1 VELKEYQIKVL
12 ERLDGYLKELKAQK
26 EEAEVYIEFQKGRG
40 KQAVLQDYCQKAWDE
55 LNKKRTLP
63 MLHDRHGRKEVA
75 PYIRRFDGLERP
87 IPNICLK
94 VPTGGGKTLLATASL
109 ERINVD
115 YFERQTGFVLWIV
128 PSDSIYRQTW
138 KALANREHPY
148 RQMLERVSGGR
159 VKLLEKTDHFMPQ
172 DVGRQLC
179 VMLLMLQSSARK
191 SKESLRMFRDSGKFT
206 PFFPDV
212 DDYMGN
218 NELLCRVPNLHAND
232 LGDGV
237 GVYQGVSVK
246 HSLGNALKLVRPVMV
261 IDEGHRAYS
270 ETARKTLCGFNPR
283 FILELTATPNQRK
296 TRESNVLV
304 DIPGTALKEEQ
315 MIKLPIEAV
324 NVSNAD
330 WKYILTESYA
340 KLEMLNEA
348 AGELL
353 AADGRYIRPIMLI
366 RADRTGKDQ
375 RDGAHVHAEDVREY
389 LQDHLGVKPEA
400 IRVKSATIDELG
412 DEDLFSRYS
421 EVRYIIT
428 KDALREGWDCSF
440 AYVLTILSKMTAPT
454 ALTQMIGRILRQPD
468 ARETSIE
475 SLNKCYVYCFDQD
488 VNKVVGGIK
497 KGLEEEG
504 MGELADEV
512 HASNDNDEDRAKP
525 VTIRR
530 REPFKGLKILL
541 PRVLHSNGN
550 GSYRPIEYQRDI
562 LGELDWRRFSYAN
575 RDALTA
581 NARDKLKETIT
592 SIDMKTGKG
601 QMGFDFSR
609 PATHEV
615 TKEGELDFSFMVR
628 QMMEVVPNPWQ
639 ASRIVQETLDAI
651 ATTGELT
658 SGQLYASRLFI
669 LQKIKQD
676 IQNQVQAESERMFR
690 EKLSTGAIQFKLMAS
705 ENETLNWELA
715 ETLTLQIK
723 DTDRIFRKK
732 SAEDLERNL
741 FEKVYQKDLNDLEQD
756 VAWYLDGQDAVKWWH
771 RLVVNKQNYHLQGW
785 QRNRVYPDFLACLE
799 RKDDGAVQFT
809 VLETKGDH
817 LKGNDD
823 TAYKERLFE
832 LFTEHYN
839 KALEVGS
846 VELPEIEGKPMVFK
860 MLMEENWRVGLCGIL
875 QNEYGT

>member
-12 ERLDGYLKELKAQK
+12 GRLDGYLKELKTQK
-26 EEAEVYIEFQKGRG
+26 EEAEEYIEFQKSRG
-40 KQAVLQDYCQKAWDE
+40 KHAALQDFCLKAWDE
-55 LNKKRTLP
+55 LNNKRILP
-63 MLHDRHGRKEVA
+63 VIQDRHGRKHIA

-148 RQMLERVSGGR
+148 RQMLERASGGR
-159 VKLLEKTDHFMPQ
+159 VKLLEKTDHFTPQ
-172 DVGRQLC
+172 DVDSQLC

-191 SKESLRMFRDSGKFT
+191 SKESLRLFRDSGKFT

-218 NELLCRVPNLHAND
+218 NKLLCRVPNLHTND

-270 ETARKTLCGFNPR
+270 ETARRTLSGFNPR

-304 DIPGTALKEEQ
+304 DIPGTALKAEQ

-330 WKYILTESYA
+330 WKYILTESHA
-340 KLEMLNEA
+340 RLEELNEA
-348 AGELL
+348 TGDLF

-400 IRVKSATIDELG
+400 IRVKSATMDEIG
-412 DEDLFSRYS
+412 VEDLFSKYS

-440 AYVLTILSKMTAPT
+440 AYVLTILSKTTAPT

-488 VNKVVGGIK
+488 VNKVVDGIK

-512 HASNDNDEDRAKP
+512 HASNGKDADEAKP
-525 VTIRR
+525 VTIHRGKL
-530 REPFKGLKILL
+530 FKGLKILL
-541 PRVLHSNGN
+541 PRILHSNGN

-562 LGELDWRRFSYAN
+562 LGELDWDQFSYVN
-575 RDALTA
+575 KDALTA
-581 NARDKLKETIT
+581 DARNKLKKTIT
-592 SIDMKTGKG
+592 SIDMKADKG
-601 QMGFDFSR
+601 QMGFDFSK
-609 PATHEV
+609 PATREASR
-615 TKEGELDFSFMVR
+615 EGELDFSFMVR

-651 ATTGELT
+651 TATGKLTG
-658 SGQLYASRLFI
+658 GQLYASRLYI
-669 LQKIKQD
+669 LQEIKRD
-676 IQNQVQAESERMFR
+676 IQKQVQAESEKMFR
-690 EKLSTGAIQFKLMAS
+690 QKLSAGAIQFKLMAS
-705 ENETLNWELA
+705 GHKSLNWELA
-715 ETLTLQIK
+715 ETLTLRVK

-732 SAEDLERNL
+732 SAENLERSL
-741 FEKVYQKDLNDLEQD
+741 FEKVYQKELNNLEQE
-756 VAWYLDGQDAVKWWH
+756 VAWYLDGHNAVKWWH
-771 RLVVNKQNYHLQGW
+771 RLVVKQDYHLQGW
-785 QRNRVYPDFLACLE
+785 QRNRVYPDFLACVE
-799 RKDDGAVQFT
+799 KHDDGSVQFT
-809 VLETKGDH
+809 VLETKGEH

-832 LFTEHYN
+832 LLTEHYN
-839 KALEVGS
+839 TALEAG
-846 VELPEIEGKPMVFK
+846 EIEVPDAEGNQMLFK
-860 MLMEENWRVGLCGIL
+860 MLMEDSWRPNACRIL
-875 QNEYGT
+875 QS